1 MMRRAPILNRAVPV
15 LSVLGLLAGLP
26 ALAAATPTI
35 TARATIVP
43 IPKNPRTNGGP
54 TWPGTGDILGA
65 PAAVEIEGKIS
76 GTEYG
81 GSPSPVKTIKVFLPK
96 GVKVNEAGFA
106 RCSEAVLHE
115 KGAEGCPLESV
126 ASSLGEANGVVSFG
140 GERVHEKVSV
150 QAFFNSAGGL
160 IFLIVGDTPASLEEF
175 ATLTFANGPSGLIA
189 TAEIPLIETLP
200 GADAASAE
208 QFKIKIGAAFKRG
221 NKLVSFG
228 TLPKTCKGH
237 LTGKAEVTFYSGETV
252 PIEVS
257 LPCPKQ
263 KK

>member
-1 MMRRAPILNRAVPV
+1 MRRALILRAVLG
-15 LSVLGLLAGLP
+15 LSVPGLLAGLP

-43 IPKNPRTNGGP
+43 IPKDPRTDGGP

-81 GSPSPVKTIKVFLPK
+81 GSPSPVKTIKVFLPN

-106 RCSEAVLHE
+106 RCSEAILHE

-175 ATLTFANGPSGLIA
+175 ATLAFTNGPSGLIA

-200 GADAASAE
+200 GADAASDE